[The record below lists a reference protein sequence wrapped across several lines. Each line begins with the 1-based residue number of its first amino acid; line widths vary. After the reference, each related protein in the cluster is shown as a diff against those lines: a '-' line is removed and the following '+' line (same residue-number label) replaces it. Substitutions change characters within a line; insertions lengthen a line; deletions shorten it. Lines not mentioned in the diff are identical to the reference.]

1 MSDSQDSQQEEG
13 SHILDEKPGMHG
25 RQAYIWFFGLLI
37 SAILALFFIVI
48 PVLNFLSPGTGTS
61 YQSFLFSRTLIG
73 DISLIFTLW
82 GLGWFIGTTFNMA
95 RLGRKQPDPSE

>member
-1 MSDSQDSQQEEG
+1 MSDDNQQEEG

-37 SAILALFFIVI
+37 AAIIALFFVVI
-48 PVLNFLSPGTGTS
+48 PILNVLSPGTGSS
-61 YQSFLFSRTLIG
+61 YQSFLFSRTLVA

-82 GLGWFIGTTFNMA
+82 GLGWLIGTIFNMV
-95 RLGRKQPDPSE
+95 RLGRRRTDISE

>member
-1 MSDSQDSQQEEG
+1 MSDEQQQDEG

-37 SAILALFFIVI
+37 AAIIALFFIVI
-48 PVLNFLSPGTGTS
+48 PVLNVLSPGTGTS
-61 YQSFLFSRTLIG
+61 YQSFLFSRTLIA

-82 GLGWFIGTTFNMA
+82 GLGWLIGTIFNMV
-95 RLGRKQPDPSE
+95 RLGRKQKDISE